1 MTAARTYERVAGAP
15 TERNPAVVVAGVASL
30 CAADRAGILVGRR
43 TRPVSNNIAV
53 GRQTSCSPVRARAG
67 DMGTRREIWRGSR
80 SPGSRQRRRP
90 MAVRRVSNISWSSP
104 QGRSVGPAAVAS
116 LAVKEVSPILP
127 MSPWS
132 PQTAQGLA
140 PLNPSKPAGREGGM
154 GTPKASKGDPE
165 AFLALEAV
173 ESASREE
180 TQIWRKKMGCCAAMA
195 RTGQNGGDDSCQRH
209 GSPSDGGPTQQP

>member
-1 MTAARTYERVAGAP
+1 MRRRSETLPWSSRASHLSVRPTGQGSWSAGEHGQCPTA
-15 TERNPAVVVAGVASL
+15 SQS
-30 CAADRAGILVGRR
+30 ADRRAAPR
-43 TRPVSNNIAV
+43 
-53 GRQTSCSPVRARAG
+53 CARAG

-116 LAVKEVSPILP
+116 LAMKEVSPILP

-195 RTGQNGGDDSCQRH
+195 RTGQDGGDDSCQRH